1 MMLLRT
7 REQTSTAPS
16 LVIEAAGQKF
26 RQSTQFLH
34 LDGIIF
40 ENHDLWLE
48 VERRIGLMWA
58 CFKRFG
64 PELYDRTTAPLS
76 LKVRMRKAEVIETLL
91 YGCVTWTLSEQHFAR
106 LRPAHQVLLRVIGFQ
121 RRQRTDST
129 TLSYAK
135 ALKETRCES
144 IETKSWHRCLLD
156 DLKAFDA
163 IEESTERSK
172 LVLGVEG

>member
-1 MMLLRT
+1 MLLRT

-58 CFKRFG
+58 CFKRF
-64 PELYDRTTAPLS
+64 EQCCDLFDRKAAPIS
-76 LKVRMRKAEVIETLL
+76 PKVRMLKAEVIETLS
-91 YGCVTWTLSEQHFAR
+91 YGCVTLTLGVERFVK
-106 LRPAHQVLLRVIGFQ
+106 LRAGHHQVLLWVIDF
-121 RRQRTDST
+121 R
-129 TLSYAK
+129 
-135 ALKETRCES
+135 
-144 IETKSWHRCLLD
+144 H
-156 DLKAFDA
+156 
-163 IEESTERSK
+163 
-172 LVLGVEG
+172 